1 MHPKPP
7 RAPQQQSRLQMKR
20 VLISAALGLVLG
32 FSAQA
37 KDAVLVV
44 GATGQSGALIVDA
57 LLKDGY
63 TVRAMARDPA
73 KAKEKLA
80 KGAEIVMGDV
90 RDPASLKAAAAGT
103 KKVVFAAS
111 ASAGGRGDMSNSPEK
126 VDYEGAKNT
135 VDAAKAAG
143 ADQIVLLSS
152 AGVTQPDHPLNAR
165 FNNILQWKL
174 KGEDYL
180 RASGIAYTVI
190 RPLGLRDYAGDTK
203 GVRFLQGD
211 KIAAGKEISRADV
224 AAITVAAFKDPA
236 ARGKTFEIHNDDALA
251 IGAWRKDFTT
261 LKADPLK

>member
-1 MHPKPP
+1 
-7 RAPQQQSRLQMKR
+7 MKKTL
-20 VLISAALGLVLG
+20 VAAAFGLIFG

-37 KDAVLVV
+37 KDTVLVV
-44 GATGQSGALIVDA
+44 GATGKSGALIVEA
-57 LLKDGY
+57 LLKEGY
-63 TVRAMARDPA
+63 AVRALARDPVT
-73 KAKEKLA
+73 AKEKLA
-80 KGAEIVMGDV
+80 KGAEIVAGDV

-135 VDAAKAAG
+135 VDAAKSAG
-143 ADQIVLLSS
+143 ADHIVLLSS
-152 AGVTQPDHPLNAR
+152 AGATQLDHPLNAR
-165 FNNILQWKL
+165 FNNVLQWKL

-224 AAITVAAFKDPA
+224 AAVSVAAFKDPA

-251 IGAWRKDFTT
+251 IGAWRKDFAT
-261 LKADPLK
+261 LKADPLN